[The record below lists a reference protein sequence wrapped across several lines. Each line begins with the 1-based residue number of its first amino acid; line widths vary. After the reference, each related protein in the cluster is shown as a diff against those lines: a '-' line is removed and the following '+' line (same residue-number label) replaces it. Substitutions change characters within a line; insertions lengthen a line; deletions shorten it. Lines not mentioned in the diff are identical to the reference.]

1 MKGKNNSNIA
11 SSWPIIVNENALNEA
26 SILPHLLHEANEQ
39 AQQEVIE
46 TMEENGLLKINVFN
60 PLNIFRGSLR

>member
-26 SILPHLLHEANEQ
+26 SILPRLLHEANEQ

-46 TMEENGLLKINVFN
+46 TMEENEEVCDEDQLQNMIENYSKH
-60 PLNIFRGSLR
+60 

>member
-39 AQQEVIE
+39 QVIE
-46 TMEENGLLKINVFN
+46 TMEENGLLLKKTF
-60 PLNIFRGSLR
+60 LTLLIF